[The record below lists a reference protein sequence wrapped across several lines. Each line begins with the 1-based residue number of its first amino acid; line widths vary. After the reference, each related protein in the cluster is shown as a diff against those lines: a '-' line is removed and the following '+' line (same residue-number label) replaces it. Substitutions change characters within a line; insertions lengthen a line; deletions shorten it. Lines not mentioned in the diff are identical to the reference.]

1 MSTPRPRSPRNEHPT
16 PDDLAG
22 TPICLE
28 DDQSP
33 SGSGGSKLPK
43 AVRTRGSTRGPSG
56 HAIEAPPPTADDLA
70 GIPIIDEAAED
81 LTVRP
86 SKRKH

>member
-1 MSTPRPRSPRNEHPT
+1 MSTPRPRSPRNESPT

-28 DDQSP
+28 EDESP
-33 SGSGGSKLPK
+33 TRSAGSILPK
-43 AVRTRGSTRGPSG
+43 AVRTRGNIGGRSG
-56 HAIEAPPPTADDLA
+56 HATEPPPTTADDLA
-70 GIPIIDEAAED
+70 GIPITDEAAED

-86 SKRKH
+86 SKRKN